1 MSRHVQDELK
11 HWRKESYRT
20 LEDAEQATGQPWASS
35 SWKEASEEGRQ
46 DTLAVCFIAFAA
58 LAISLYLL
66 GT

>member
-1 MSRHVQDELK
+1 MNKYEQDELR
-11 HWRKESYRT
+11 HWKKEFYRT

-58 LAISLYLL
+58 LAVSLYLL